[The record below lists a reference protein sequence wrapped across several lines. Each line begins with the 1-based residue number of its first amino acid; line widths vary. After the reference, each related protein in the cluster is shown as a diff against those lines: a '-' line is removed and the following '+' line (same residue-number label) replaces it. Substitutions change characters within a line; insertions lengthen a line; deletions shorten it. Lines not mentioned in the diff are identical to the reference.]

1 MKFNF
6 CHNNINVFD
15 LEKSLDFYQ
24 KALNLKEVKRKE
36 ASDGSYKIVFL
47 GDEKGNHLLELTWL
61 RDKKEP
67 YNLGDNEIHLAM
79 RTDDY
84 ENALK
89 IIKSKKIR
97 LLRISDF
104 NTTGITGARE
114 EKSSNWIDL
123 VKTHFSKYELY
134 CTVFKTYVKRCS
146 FLATIARGRSRA
158 FRKMCLI
165 AIKDGLNNNLG
176 VNEKYKPGNI
186 IE

>member
-89 IIKSKKIR
+89 MHKEMGCVCFENKEMGIYFINDPDGYWTEIIPIR
-97 LLRISDF
+97 
-104 NTTGITGARE
+104 
-114 EKSSNWIDL
+114 
-123 VKTHFSKYELY
+123 
-134 CTVFKTYVKRCS
+134 
-146 FLATIARGRSRA
+146 
-158 FRKMCLI
+158 
-165 AIKDGLNNNLG
+165 
-176 VNEKYKPGNI
+176 
-186 IE
+186 